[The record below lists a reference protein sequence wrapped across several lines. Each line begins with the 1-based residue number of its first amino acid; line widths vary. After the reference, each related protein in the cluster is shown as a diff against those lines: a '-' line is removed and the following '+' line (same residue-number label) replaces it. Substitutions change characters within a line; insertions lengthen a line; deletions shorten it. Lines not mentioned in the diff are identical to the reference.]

1 MGVALFCR
9 KSKSREIDRLEDS
22 RSDIAGVSD
31 GTKEGF
37 DANRFGA
44 TGRAKGGIRAC
55 LEGFQTREDLGPL
68 GIAIWA
74 G

>member
-37 DANRFGA
+37 DANGFGA
-44 TGRAKGGIRAC
+44 TGRAEGGIGAGF
-55 LEGFQTREDLGPL
+55 EGFKAGEKIGPL
-68 GIAIWA
+68 GIAIRA